1 MENYSIDNNIRIIRE
16 VFEQVSELE
25 VDDIIE
31 KSKYSANDILGS
43 AKANSIYTMRG
54 DKMSKITKYIAN
66 YLARNLVMLLIID
79 SDKVIEAIIKIDDVE
94 YQDAVRG
101 VNFYCEFQKRLM
113 SEPDVNSKF
122 ELLVGVSYGMFVDC
136 FEGDCTRSAHEKMN
150 NMKLI
155 TKMINEI
162 ASTAGRSFPK
172 YAECMPYLAQYA
184 ICKVLPVLTECM
196 HRG

>member
-1 MENYSIDNNIRIIRE
+1 MENYSIDENIRIIRE
-16 VFEQVSELE
+16 VFEKVSDLE

-31 KSKYSANDILGS
+31 KSKYSANDILES

-54 DKMSKITKYIAN
+54 DKVSKIAKGIAN

-113 SEPDVNSKF
+113 SQSGVDSKF
-122 ELLVGVSYGMFVDC
+122 ELLVGASYGMFVGC
-136 FEGDCTRSAHEKMN
+136 FESDCKRSLHEKTN

-155 TKMINEI
+155 TKMVNEI
-162 ASTAGRSFPK
+162 TLTAALCFPR

-184 ICKVLPVLTECM
+184 ICKVLPVLTECVR
-196 HRG
+196 RG